1 MTSWPRP
8 RCSSEW
14 AHWQE
19 LGLGVRLAIGLGSKK
34 IALKKKKTAP
44 AKSHKAR
51 KAVHH
56 KVKHETLC
64 SYVPVK
70 CCTSTKQ
77 CKKGTLAEVCANAS
91 EVLQAGS

>member
-19 LGLGVRLAIGLGSKK
+19 LGLGVRLAIGLGSKN

-44 AKSHKAR
+44 AKSL

-56 KVKHETLC
+56 KVEHKTVC
-64 SYVPVK
+64 SHVPLK
-70 CCTSTKQ
+70 RCT
-77 CKKGTLAEVCANAS
+77 CV
-91 EVLQAGS
+91 